1 MAIKIK
7 DDGTVELI
15 SFDTCVSVKRLGNID
30 KIYEYRSYKLNDEE
44 KLKRKKG
51 EANQNKLENNII
63 RAKNKIKEYALCN
76 TWTYFCTL
84 TLSSE
89 NGDRYD
95 LKSFQSRI
103 SKWIN
108 NYNFRYKCN
117 IKYVLVPEY
126 HDDGAIHFHGLLEGI
141 PFEHLSIN
149 KYGYLDWVKYKS
161 SFGYIS
167 ISVIRDN
174 IRVANYI
181 TKYVTK
187 DMAKRS
193 AYLNQHLYICSKGLK
208 KAIVIYQ
215 STGELTFYDYENEFC
230 KIKEIDNS
238 KDDYDYYIID

>member
-1 MAIKIK
+1 MAIRIK
-7 DDGTVELI
+7 DDGTVETI
-15 SFDTCVSVKRLGNID
+15 SFYTQVTVKRLGKID
-30 KIYEYRSYKLNDEE
+30 KIYECLKHVKDDEQE
-44 KLKRKKG
+44 PKRKKG

-95 LKSFQSRI
+95 LKSFQSKL

-108 NYNFRYKCN
+108 NYNYRYQCN

-126 HDDGAIHFHGLLEGI
+126 HDDGAIHFHGLLEDI
-141 PFEHLSIN
+141 PIEHLSIN
-149 KYGYLDWVKYKS
+149 KYGYLDWEKYKS
-161 SFGYIS
+161 TFGFIS

-174 IRVANYI
+174 VLVANYI

-187 DMAKRS
+187 DMAVRS
-193 AYLNQHLYICSKGLK
+193 ADLNQHLYICSKGLK
-208 KAIVIYQ
+208 KAVIVYQ
-215 STGELTFYDYENEFC
+215 SAGELTFYDYENEFC